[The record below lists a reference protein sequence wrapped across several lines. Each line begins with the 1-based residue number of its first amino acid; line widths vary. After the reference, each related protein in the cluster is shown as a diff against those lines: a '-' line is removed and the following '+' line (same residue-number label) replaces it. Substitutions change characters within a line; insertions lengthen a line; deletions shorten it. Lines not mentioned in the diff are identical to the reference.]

1 MDTQSGREDAGY
13 DAFDELDEMIAGKII
28 KQAEFITE
36 AEKLNVNGI
45 LIVNAGI
52 SAFICAE
59 NFVCNNF

>member
-1 MDTQSGREDAGY
+1 
-13 DAFDELDEMIAGKII
+13 MIAGKII
-28 KQAEFITE
+28 KQAEEFITE

-52 SAFICAE
+52 SAFICVE

>member
-36 AEKLNVNGI
+36 AEN
-45 LIVNAGI
+45 
-52 SAFICAE
+52 
-59 NFVCNNF
+59 